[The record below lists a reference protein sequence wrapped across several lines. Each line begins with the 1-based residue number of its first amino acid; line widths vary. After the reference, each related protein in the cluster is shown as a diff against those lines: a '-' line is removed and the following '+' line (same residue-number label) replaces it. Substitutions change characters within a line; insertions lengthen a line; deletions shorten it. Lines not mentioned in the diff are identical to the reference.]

1 MTDSVESVIA
11 GRSSKTD
18 ENKRSFEALPWKD
31 KEAKNKPFKN
41 YQSGHPV
48 RACFS
53 CAPSCVPY
61 ILSKHHKST
70 RTMPYLGIKWS

>member
-48 RACFS
+48 RAFKTETDIYMYFVFYVRRHAC
-53 CAPSCVPY
+53 
-61 ILSKHHKST
+61 
-70 RTMPYLGIKWS
+70 RTF